1 MTERRKTEAPG
12 RLRPGASVR
21 AVTEVRSGG
30 VLDGHGRT
38 FDRSGDRLC
47 GVVQELDKLHR
58 AARSD
63 LTISRARP

>member
-12 RLRPGASVR
+12 RLLEVR